1 MSRTLQK
8 RVSGWMVLTLVGAVG
23 LVIVGAFAL
32 TKPLPEYLIAK
43 GSVLPGEELRPEA
56 FEPRRMDLGSLS
68 GMYLKPEDLQ
78 EDLVFSEVI
87 LSGELIPKR
96 MLVGGVQSHTS
107 IVLRPSLPVSSQI
120 EPGSWVQIWRT
131 VSTPDGFIGEQLIP
145 FSQVISISDD
155 GSLISDQSAE
165 VEVSISQEQAGILL
179 PAISSENA
187 IFLLLANSR

>member
-43 GSVLPGEELRPEA
+43 GTVLPGEELRPEA

>member
-43 GSVLPGEELRPEA
+43 GTVLPGEELRPEA

-107 IVLRPSLPVSSQI
+107 IVLRPSVPVSSQI
-120 EPGSWVQIWRT
+120 QPGSWVQIWRT
-131 VSTPDGFIGEQLIP
+131 VSTPEGFIGEQIIP

>member
-43 GSVLPGEELRPEA
+43 GTVLPGEELRPEA

-68 GMYLKPEDLQ
+68 GMYLKPDDLQ
-78 EDLVFSEVI
+78 EDLVVSEVI

-145 FSQVISISDD
+145 FSQVISISDG

-179 PAISSENA
+179 PAIS
-187 IFLLLANSR
+187 

>member
-8 RVSGWMVLTLVGAVG
+8 RVSGWMVLMLVGAVG

-43 GSVLPGEELRPEA
+43 GTVLPGEELRPEA

-87 LSGELIPKR
+87 LSGELIPGR
-96 MLVGGVQSHTS
+96 MLVGGVPSHTS

-155 GSLISDQSAE
+155 ASLISDQSAE

-179 PAISSENA
+179 PAISSEND

>member
-43 GSVLPGEELRPEA
+43 GTVLPGEELRPEA

-78 EDLVFSEVI
+78 EDLVLSEVI

-120 EPGSWVQIWRT
+120 QPGSWVQIWRT
-131 VSTPDGFIGEQLIP
+131 VSTPEGFIGEQIIP

>member
-43 GSVLPGEELRPEA
+43 GTVLPGEELRSEA
-56 FEPRRMDLGSLS
+56 FEPRRVELGSLS

>member
-23 LVIVGAFAL
+23 LVIVGAYAL

-43 GSVLPGEELRPEA
+43 GTVLPGEELQPEA

>member
-23 LVIVGAFAL
+23 LVIVGAYAL

-43 GSVLPGEELRPEA
+43 GTVLPGEELQPEA
-56 FEPRRMDLGSLS
+56 FEPRRMDLGALT

-131 VSTPDGFIGEQLIP
+131 VSTPDGFIGEQLVP
-145 FSQVISISDD
+145 FSHVISISDD

-179 PAISSENA
+179 PAVSSENA